1 MMNDKNRDILL
12 YAIKH
17 LNIPLLYPG
26 LNNGYVFNID
36 IKHGEASTNSIRIL
50 ESLIVTILENSNL
63 SENEKDILLK
73 IIKCDLDSQNH
84 PTLVSISKRLAW
96 LDNGSKMGE
105 YTKGQLVINP
115 ENITGHLKDNNLNA
129 KEISIITQDTVNSL
143 LEINKV
149 D

>member
-1 MMNDKNRDILL
+1 MNDKNKDILL
-12 YAIKH
+12 YAIKY

-36 IKHGEASTNSIRIL
+36 IKHGEANTNSMRIL
-50 ESLIVTILENSNL
+50 ESLIVTILDSSLSDYERSTLSKILQCKLEYNNSPVA
-63 SENEKDILLK
+63 DR
-73 IIKCDLDSQNH
+73 
-84 PTLVSISKRLAW
+84 VSSRITW
-96 LDNGSKMGE
+96 LDNGSKIGE

-115 ENITGHLKDNNLNA
+115 ENITNYLKDNNLNA

>member
-1 MMNDKNRDILL
+1 MNDKNKDILL
-12 YAIKH
+12 YAIKY

-36 IKHGEASTNSIRIL
+36 IKHGEANTNSMRIL
-50 ESLIVTILENSNL
+50 ESLIVTILDSSLSDYERSTLSKILQCKLEYNNSPVA
-63 SENEKDILLK
+63 DR
-73 IIKCDLDSQNH
+73 
-84 PTLVSISKRLAW
+84 VSSRITW

-115 ENITGHLKDNNLNA
+115 ENITNYLKDNNLNA